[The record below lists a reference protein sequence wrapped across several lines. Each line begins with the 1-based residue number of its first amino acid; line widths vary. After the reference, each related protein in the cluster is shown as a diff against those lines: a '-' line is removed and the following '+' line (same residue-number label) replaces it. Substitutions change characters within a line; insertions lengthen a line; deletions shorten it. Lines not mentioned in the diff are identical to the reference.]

1 MNRRWQYAVLFSAV
15 VLLAAAPAR
24 AQNVQ
29 TQMERVHDLAKQMFG
44 LPVVYT
50 APGTPCPDPCPCANK
65 CPCYPS
71 CGACVNLSGTPNQ
84 KLLGRAWY
92 WGWTL
97 RNLPASSP
105 TRACARQYLLDHIN
119 LQQTHGHYTLIADGG
134 EIFTIS
140 HGQLWL
146 AGMSAAYLF
155 ALTNGPLYG
164 AGNTPDTEM
173 LNAIKKWWADEK
185 YAWDQI
191 SNNTGKLRMPGARF
205 TSTPLDGEPAG
216 EPDEWLYREQV
227 YSLLRGQIPSGI
239 SNWPTDKYYTGG
251 WIIDELRRR
260 GHSPNNM
267 ITPPIGYTALGRIPE
282 TLCLYRRTNGDYLY
296 YFPKMRGVGNP
307 LFWVRREGGVTTYA
321 PILSGTPNLPPAS
334 AKPANFPNATT
345 AFLTGVIA
353 GQCGCPAPDTVQTAS
368 CP

>member
-1 MNRRWQYAVLFSAV
+1 MKCRYLYAILFFTV
-15 VLLAAAPAR
+15 VVLAAAPAR
-24 AQNVQ
+24 AQNVH

-44 LPVVYT
+44 MSVLYT

-65 CPCYPS
+65 CPCSPNCGS
-71 CGACVNLSGTPNQ
+71 CANLTGTPNQ

-92 WGWTL
+92 YGWTL

-134 EIFTIS
+134 EIFTVS

-155 ALTNGPLYG
+155 ALTNGPLYT
-164 AGNTPDTEM
+164 GNNIPDTEM
-173 LNAIKKWWADEK
+173 INAIKKWWADEK
-185 YAWDQI
+185 YAWDAI
-191 SNNTGKLRMPGARF
+191 SNGTGQLRMPGARF
-205 TSTPLDGEPAG
+205 TSTPVDGE
-216 EPDEWLYREQV
+216 WVYREQV
-227 YSLLRGQIPSGI
+227 YALLRGQVPSGMT
-239 SNWPTDKYYTGG
+239 NWPNDKYFTGG

-267 ITPPIGYTALGRIPE
+267 ITPPAGYTALGRMPE
-282 TLCLYRRTNGDYLY
+282 TLCMYRRTNGDYLY
-296 YFPKMRGVGNP
+296 YVPQMRGVGNP
-307 LFWVRREGGVTTYA
+307 LFWVRRENGVTTYA
-321 PILSGTPNLPPAS
+321 PIQSGTPVYPSAS
-334 AKPANFPNATT
+334 AKPANFPNASSSTS
-345 AFLTGVIA
+345 LNGVSG
-353 GQCGCPAPDTVQTAS
+353 GQCGCPAAGSVQTAS